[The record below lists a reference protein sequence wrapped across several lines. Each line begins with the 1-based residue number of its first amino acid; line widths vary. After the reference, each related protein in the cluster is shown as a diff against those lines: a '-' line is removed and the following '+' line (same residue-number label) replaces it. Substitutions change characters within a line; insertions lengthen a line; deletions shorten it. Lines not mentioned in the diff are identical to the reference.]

1 MFGKSSHS
9 TRIGIHITPDTIA
22 VSEFNPT
29 DPASSIKSCFVI
41 SSNDEAE
48 RTQQLE
54 SYIKQNKMKKRPCTV
69 VLDASYYDL
78 YQLPAPPVADDELKS
93 AMRWRV
99 KDLIAYPIEDAVID
113 VFRVPVESHR
123 EAKVYVVVSPTENIQ
138 NTVKLVE
145 HAGLSLEVIDIA
157 QLGMLSV
164 IEKLEAQKKGLAV
177 LYMGQQG
184 GSINLYHNNNLF
196 LSRKI
201 DIGLERIEA
210 LHNENTNTDNLLSQ
224 VYDPIIL
231 ELQRSLDFYE
241 SEFAKP
247 PITRLMVVP
256 RHPML
261 QSFCDYANSNVGMDV
276 GFFNL
281 AQLYTASI
289 DLTDEHQASCLVAVA
304 AASRRPEQAA

>member
-9 TRIGIHITPDTIA
+9 TRIGIHITRDTIA

-29 DPASSIKSCFVI
+29 DPASSIKSCFFI
-41 SSNDEAE
+41 SSNDEEE
-48 RTQQLE
+48 RSKQLE
-54 SYIKQNKMKKRPCTV
+54 NYIKQNKLKKHSCTV

-78 YQLPAPPVADDELKS
+78 YQLPAPPVDDNELKS
-93 AMRWRV
+93 AMYWRV

-123 EAKVYVVVSPTENIQ
+123 EAKVYVVVSPRESIKSTVNLIQ
-138 NTVKLVE
+138 N
-145 HAGLSLEVIDIA
+145 AGLSLEVIDIE

-164 IEKLEAQKKGLAV
+164 IEKLETQKKGLAV
-177 LYMGQQG
+177 LYMGQQS

-201 DIGLERIEA
+201 DIGLERIET
-210 LHNENTNTDNLLSQ
+210 LHSDDRDATSMLNQ

-241 SEFAKP
+241 SEFAKA

-261 QSFCDYANSNVGMDV
+261 QSFCDYANSNFGMDV
-276 GFFNL
+276 GFINL
-281 AQLYTASI
+281 AQLYTSSI
-289 DLTDEHQASCLVAVA
+289 ELTDEHQANCLVAVA
-304 AASRRPEQAA
+304 AASRKPEIAA